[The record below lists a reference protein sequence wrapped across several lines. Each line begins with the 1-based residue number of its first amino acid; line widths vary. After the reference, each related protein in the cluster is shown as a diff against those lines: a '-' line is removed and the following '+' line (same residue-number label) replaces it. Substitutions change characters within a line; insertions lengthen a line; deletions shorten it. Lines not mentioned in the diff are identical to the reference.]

1 MKCLPALLAAVGL
14 LTCACATSPRIQRL
28 ELEPAEFAVSYS
40 GQLGPH
46 ALDELPEYTLPE
58 KEASVT
64 YTLEVRILRGKAAD
78 AAALFGQGV
87 HVVGA
92 WSMDAAV
99 LSGDKLAAM
108 QLVSAPRLT
117 VFEGQNG
124 TITVTNQVAYISGFE
139 VTSSDGA
146 RVADPV
152 VETLL
157 DGLMLGLS
165 AKTADGGQMRLSL
178 DLTMA
183 ECVKPIRT
191 QEIDVLGSRV
201 TIQTPVIY
209 SQRIKGEGLLRQ
221 DRALVLTGMVNQ
233 DEVYVVVVTGTRQ

>member
-14 LTCACATSPRIQRL
+14 LTCACATSARIQPL

-46 ALDELPEYTLPE
+46 ALDDLPEYALPE
-58 KEASVT
+58 KETSVT
-64 YTLEVRILRGKAAD
+64 CALEVRILRGKAAD
-78 AAALFGQGV
+78 AAALFGQRV
-87 HVVGA
+87 NVVGA
-92 WSMDAAV
+92 WSMDAAE
-99 LSGDKLAAM
+99 LSAAKLAAM
-108 QLVSAPRLT
+108 HIVSAPRLT

-124 TITVTNQVAYISGFE
+124 MITVANQIAYISGFE

-152 VETLL
+152 VQTLL

-191 QEIDVLGSRV
+191 QEIDVLGARV

-209 SQRIKGEGLLRQ
+209 SQRIQGEGLVGEG
-221 DRALVLTGMVNQ
+221 RALVLTGMIHG
-233 DEVYVVVVTGTRQ
+233 DETYVVLITGRRG